1 MRIALAVL
9 LIAAFTAGCVIPRPA
24 TLIIKRTVPFKEGLK
39 VPEQIR
45 EDCGLENK
53 LARYVEPFSRRH
65 FEKTSI
71 REVIPPTTD
80 AEVLTMKITDLT
92 VEKIKGMKSGP
103 TSLTVEGVLTK
114 NGVVIGSFT
123 AFRDAG
129 EELVTRDRGE
139 CHFLKFCAK
148 AIGKDISRWLGKPE
162 MNALLLKSK

>member
-1 MRIALAVL
+1 MRIIRALL
-9 LIAAFTAGCVIPRPA
+9 LFATLTAGCVMPRPA
-24 TLIIKRTVPFKEGLK
+24 TLIIKKTVPFKEGLK

-65 FEKTSI
+65 FEQTSI
-71 REVIPPTTD
+71 QENISPSTD
-80 AEVLTMKITDLT
+80 AEVLTMKITALT

-103 TSLTVEGVLTK
+103 ASLTVEGVLTK
-114 NGVVIGSFT
+114 NGAVIGSFT

-129 EELVTRDRGE
+129 EELVTRDRSE

-162 MNALLLKSK
+162 MNSMLLKSK